1 METAWQAETGSTKP
15 GKPGWMEMGILR
27 IPLRLQKQQSAEG
40 FMGAAAVA
48 HRDNCNRTET

>member
-48 HRDNCNRTET
+48 